1 MIYTFGSNIA
11 QMKKFLKMKE
21 PIQTR
26 RVKKVFS
33 LKPQNINR
41 LIKKIFLQFFIEI
54 LEEHWVNN

>member
-1 MIYTFGSNIA
+1 
-11 QMKKFLKMKE
+11 MKE